1 MTAMHGARGFT
12 LIELLVVL
20 ATTAL
25 LLGVALPSYRSE
37 LQRAGRADAV
47 HALTALQAAQ
57 ERFRAAH
64 GLYADQLAAL
74 ALPARSVQGR
84 YRIALETVGVE
95 AYRARAT
102 ALGAQSADSACPV
115 LTLEVDAGFARSGP
129 DARCWNR

>member
-1 MTAMHGARGFT
+1 
-12 LIELLVVL
+12 L
-20 ATTAL
+20 AATAL
-25 LLGVALPSYRSE
+25 LLGVALPGYRSE

-64 GLYADQLAAL
+64 GLYADRLAAL

-84 YRIALETVGVE
+84 YRIALEAAGVE

-102 ALGAQSADSACPV
+102 ALGAQSDDSACAV

-129 DARCWNR
+129 HARCWNR

>member
-1 MTAMHGARGFT
+1 MPGGRGFT
-12 LIELLVVL
+12 LVELLVVL
-20 ATTAL
+20 AATAL
-25 LLGVALPSYRSE
+25 LLGVALPGYRSQ
-37 LQRAGRADAV
+37 LQRAGRADGV

-64 GLYADQLAAL
+64 GLYADRLAAL
-74 ALPARSVQGR
+74 AVPESSLQGR
-84 YRIALETVGVE
+84 WRIALEAAGVE

-102 ALGAQSADSACPV
+102 ALGAQAADGACAV